1 MTILEIMERAD
12 ARDTNLVIAYVKD
25 AIHQIQS
32 SNEINTEVN
41 KQNIVADTR
50 DYDLPAGL
58 IAIKSVS
65 VLDTEDDNK
74 YKMIR
79 RLQSD
84 PLVTED
90 TNPWAMIQ
98 IELMLTYNMANN

>member
-1 MTILEIMERAD
+1 MKVLEIMERVNS
-12 ARDTNLVIAYVKD
+12 RDTNLVIAYIKD

-32 SNEINTEVN
+32 SNEINTEVS
-41 KQNIVADTR
+41 KINIVKNIR

-58 IAIKSVS
+58 ISIKSVS

-74 YKMIR
+74 YKAIR

-90 TNPWAMIQ
+90 TNP
-98 IELMLTYNMANN
+98 

>member
-1 MTILEIMERAD
+1 MKILEIMERANS
-12 ARDTNLVIAYVKD
+12 RDTNLVIAYIKD
-25 AIHQIQS
+25 AFHQIQS

-74 YKMIR
+74 YKAIR
-79 RLQSD
+79 RLQNE

-90 TNPWAMIQ
+90 TNP
-98 IELMLTYNMANN
+98 

>member
-1 MTILEIMERAD
+1 MKILEIMERVD
-12 ARDTNLVIAYVKD
+12 SNDTNLVIAFIKD
-25 AIHQIQS
+25 AFHQIQS

-74 YKMIR
+74 YKSIR

-90 TNPWAMIQ
+90 TNP
-98 IELMLTYNMANN
+98 

>member
-90 TNPWAMIQ
+90 TNP
-98 IELMLTYNMANN
+98 

>member
-1 MTILEIMERAD
+1 
-12 ARDTNLVIAYVKD
+12 
-25 AIHQIQS
+25 
-32 SNEINTEVN
+32 
-41 KQNIVADTR
+41 
-50 DYDLPAGL
+50 
-58 IAIKSVS
+58 
-65 VLDTEDDNK
+65 
-74 YKMIR
+74 MIR